1 LSFLHAL
8 AGNGAF
14 TGRRAGGTARPRRAA
29 VLSAR
34 VLAVGVAAASAIAML
49 AAPSS
54 ASPEATISRSIWLG
68 DHTDG
73 SALLPGN
80 GERSIY
86 LAQGWYTYG
95 YTLSGPNG
103 TAADSRVLYLDAG
116 WYTWGCALEGLGDT
130 ALDYATYCNLSPPTP
145 GGTAYLPADTLSAG
159 MDDWYLQ
166 QGTWNWT
173 GYLDPHF

>member
-1 LSFLHAL
+1 
-8 AGNGAF
+8 
-14 TGRRAGGTARPRRAA
+14 
-29 VLSAR
+29 
-34 VLAVGVAAASAIAML
+34 ML
-49 AAPSS
+49 AAPAS
-54 ASPEATISRSIWLG
+54 ATSPGATISRSIWLG
-68 DHTDG
+68 DHTYG
-73 SALLPGN
+73 SASLPGN
-80 GERSIY
+80 SERSIY

-116 WYTWGCALEGLGDT
+116 WYTWGCALEGLGGA
-130 ALDYATYCNLSPPTP
+130 ALDYATYCNLSPSSGT
-145 GGTAYLPADTLSAG
+145 GRTAYLPGDIFSAG